1 MEQTQP
7 PSTVAS
13 FDTGHDDMI
22 HDAQADYYGKL
33 LATCSSDRLI
43 KIYDISDPAR
53 PRLVTDLTGHD
64 GPVWQVAWAHPKFG
78 RVLASCSYDH
88 KVIVWR
94 DSGNNQWSA
103 YYEYKDHTS
112 SVNSIAW
119 APHEFGLILACASSD
134 CNVSV
139 HTWNDRADGSW
150 EVSKFFA
157 HTIGCNAIS
166 WCPYAPSG
174 SLISTPG
181 AGGES
186 APARR
191 FVTGGCDRAIKIW
204 TYDVQTNQWRPTT
217 LDDMCHNDWV
227 RDVAWAPN
235 IGLPTNVI
243 ASCSQDKTLCI
254 WTEKSNSNG
263 GWERK
268 EIHKFPTVVW
278 RLSWSPTGNILA
290 VSSGNNEV
298 SLWKENHDGVWK
310 DLQRLG
316 AQ

>member
-112 SVNSIAW
+112 S
-119 APHEFGLILACASSD
+119 GLVLPF
-134 CNVSV
+134 
-139 HTWNDRADGSW
+139 
-150 EVSKFFA
+150 K
-157 HTIGCNAIS
+157 
-166 WCPYAPSG
+166 P
-174 SLISTPG
+174 
-181 AGGES
+181 
-186 APARR
+186 
-191 FVTGGCDRAIKIW
+191 FVRCSFCLMD
-204 TYDVQTNQWRPTT
+204 QT
-217 LDDMCHNDWV
+217 
-227 RDVAWAPN
+227 
-235 IGLPTNVI
+235 
-243 ASCSQDKTLCI
+243 K
-254 WTEKSNSNG
+254 
-263 GWERK
+263 
-268 EIHKFPTVVW
+268 
-278 RLSWSPTGNILA
+278 
-290 VSSGNNEV
+290 NNE
-298 SLWKENHDGVWK
+298 L
-310 DLQRLG
+310 
-316 AQ
+316 